1 MIFHDKNRRAV
12 SATNELLVNSVMC
25 CMSSRHGLNVD
36 ALHCS
41 GRGGEGDHLAG
52 RTMSLM
58 RGAHAALRGV
68 SLMSGPAIL
77 GTFPMHDSDGCAVLS

>member
-1 MIFHDKNRRAV
+1 V

-41 GRGGEGDHLAG
+41 KRGGRVTISQAG
-52 RTMSLM
+52 RC
-58 RGAHAALRGV
+58 H
-68 SLMSGPAIL
+68 
-77 GTFPMHDSDGCAVLS
+77 